1 MRLIVLCLLGVSYA
15 SAQQS
20 VAITKQPS
28 SPAVTTLTYYTT
40 SGSPQYLCRAFSLQ
54 QLYTWAVT
62 PSLGQG
68 TLTSIV
74 VSSNVGTVTTVANH
88 GLQVNDVVS
97 VTASGTTALNGIYV
111 IQTVPSATT
120 FTITTSGVSNGTYNA
135 TGMLMTTTAPRSN
148 ANVWSIEQ
156 FTYGTTGGA
165 TGNPIADQWAVSL
178 TSPTQGGNVSMSF
191 SCDLRATGY
200 GYH

>member
-1 MRLIVLCLLGVSYA
+1 MKLAILCLLGVSYA

-28 SPAVTTLTYYTT
+28 SPAVTTLTYYTVA
-40 SGSPQYLCRAFSLQ
+40 GNPQYLCRAFSLQ
-54 QLYTWAVT
+54 PLYTWAVT

-74 VSSNVGTVTTVANH
+74 VSSNAGTVTTVANH

-97 VTASGTTALNGIYV
+97 VTASGTAALNGLYV
-111 IQTVPSATT
+111 IQTVPSTTT
-120 FTITTSGVSNGTYNA
+120 FTITTSGVSNGTFN
-135 TGMLMTTTAPRSN
+135 TSGMLMTTTAPRSN
-148 ANVWSIEQ
+148 ANIWSIEQ

-178 TSPTQGGNVSMSF
+178 SSPNNGGNVSMSF
-191 SCDLRATGY
+191 SCDGRSSL

>member
-1 MRLIVLCLLGVSYA
+1 MKLAILCLLGVSYA

-40 SGSPQYLCRAFSLQ
+40 SGSPQYICRAFSLQ
-54 QLYTWAVT
+54 PIYTWAVT
-62 PSLGQG
+62 PALGQG

-74 VSSNVGTVTTVANH
+74 VLSNVGTVTTSANH

-97 VTASGTTALNGIYV
+97 VTVSGTAALNGIYV
-111 IQTVPSATT
+111 IQTVPSTTT
-120 FTITTSGVSNGTYNA
+120 FTITTVGVSNGTYNA
-135 TGMLMTTTAPRSN
+135 SGMLMTTTAPRSN
-148 ANVWSIEQ
+148 ANIWSIEQ

-165 TGNPIADQWAVSL
+165 SGNPIADQWAVNLSN
-178 TSPTQGGNVSMSF
+178 PNNGGNVSMSF
-191 SCDLRATGY
+191 GCDSKSVY